1 MGGGLGGSSGGA
13 MVAHRYRYGAAGMD
27 HGVLR
32 GVATGNEA
40 PIVDRN
46 RQRGI
51 SDIDV
56 GEEKK
61 KREKRGERKR
71 KEGEGRRSTRIR
83 IALPCLVRCSIQL
96 VRCSI
101 Q

>member
-1 MGGGLGGSSGGA
+1 ME
-13 MVAHRYRYGAAGMD
+13 REDAGMD

-46 RQRGI
+46 RQRVI

-61 KREKRGERKR
+61 KREKRERGKKMRGEDR
-71 KEGEGRRSTRIR
+71 
-83 IALPCLVRCSIQL
+83 LVFVLYCRA
-96 VRCSI
+96 
-101 Q
+101 

>member
-1 MGGGLGGSSGGA
+1 
-13 MVAHRYRYGAAGMD
+13 MD

-46 RQRGI
+46 RQRVI

-61 KREKRGERKR
+61 RRR
-71 KEGEGRRSTRIR
+71 KERREREDEGRRSTRIR
-83 IALPCLVRCSIQL
+83 IVLPCLVRCSIQ
-96 VRCSI
+96 
-101 Q
+101 